1 MIKLYI
7 FLLSIGL
14 SFLTVYF
21 LFDYSLL
28 PMIFLYVGFTFIYVL
43 GFVLLFFILWE
54 LLVFSVNK
62 KKQHPYSKYYRF
74 VMQLLNIVGLSLFNI
89 KAKYSGREIVDN
101 LHSNFLLICNH
112 QSNLDSVVAD
122 YYLQNHKL
130 IFIGKKSLFKIPF
143 VGKTIS
149 GIGYL
154 PLDRNN
160 IRQEAMVVKEA
171 TKILSESDV
180 SIGIYPEGTRNQK
193 KDAHISELKAG
204 SFHLALDSKKPI
216 VISLITYDKDI
227 TSNVFKI
234 RHCKYKI
241 VKAITYDEYK
251 NFSSKDLSTYI
262 HNIMQEEMNKLY
274 EQKN

>member
-7 FLLSIGL
+7 ILLSAAL
-14 SFLTVYF
+14 SFTTVYF
-21 LFDYSLL
+21 SFDYSLL
-28 PMIFLYVGFTFIYVL
+28 PMIFLYLGFVFIYII
-43 GFVLLFFILWE
+43 GFVLLFFILWG
-54 LLVFSVNK
+54 LLVFTVNK
-62 KKQHPYSKYYRF
+62 NKPHSYSRYYRF

-89 KAKYSGREIVDN
+89 KVKYSGKEIVDN

-130 IFIGKKSLFKIPF
+130 LFIGKKSLFKIPF

-154 PLDRNN
+154 PLDRNDL
-160 IRQEAMVVKEA
+160 RQEAKIVKDA
-171 TKILSESDV
+171 TKILSTNDV

-193 KDAHISELKAG
+193 KDATISELKAG

-227 TSNVFKI
+227 TSNIFKI

-251 NFSSKDLSTYI
+251 NYSSKELAIYVHD
-262 HNIMQEEMNKLY
+262 IMQEEMNKLY

>member
-7 FLLSIGL
+7 ILLSAAL
-14 SFLTVYF
+14 SFTTVYF
-21 LFDYSLL
+21 SFDYSLL
-28 PMIFLYVGFTFIYVL
+28 TTIFLYLGFVFAYII
-43 GFVLLFFILWE
+43 GFVLLFFILWG
-54 LLVFSVNK
+54 LLVFTVNK
-62 KKQHPYSKYYRF
+62 NKPHSYSRYYRF

-89 KAKYSGREIVDN
+89 KVKYSGKEIVDN
-101 LHSNFLLICNH
+101 LHTNFLLICNH

-154 PLDRNN
+154 PLDRNDL
-160 IRQEAMVVKEA
+160 RQEAKIVKDA
-171 TKILSESDV
+171 TKILSTNDV
-180 SIGIYPEGTRNQK
+180 SVGIYPEGTRNQK
-193 KDAHISELKAG
+193 KDAIISELKAG

-227 TSNVFKI
+227 TSNIFKI

-251 NFSSKDLSTYI
+251 NYSSKELAIYI
-262 HNIMQEEMNKLY
+262 HDIMQEEMNKLY

>member
-7 FLLSIGL
+7 ILLSIIL
-14 SFLTVYF
+14 SFTTVYF
-21 LFDYSLL
+21 SFDYSLL
-28 PMIFLYVGFTFIYVL
+28 TTIFLYLGFFFIYII
-43 GFVLLFFILWE
+43 GFVLLFFILWG
-54 LLVFSVNK
+54 LLVFTVNK
-62 KKQHPYSKYYRF
+62 NKPHSYSRYYRF

-89 KAKYSGREIVDN
+89 KVKYSGKEIVDN

-154 PLDRNN
+154 PLDRNDL
-160 IRQEAMVVKEA
+160 RQEAKIVKDD
-171 TKILSESDV
+171 TKILSTNDV

-193 KDAHISELKAG
+193 KDATISELKAG

-227 TSNVFKI
+227 TSNIFKI

-251 NFSSKDLSTYI
+251 NYSSKELAIYVHD
-262 HNIMQEEMNKLY
+262 IMQEEMNKLY

>member
-7 FLLSIGL
+7 ILLSIIL
-14 SFLTVYF
+14 SFTTVYF
-21 LFDYSLL
+21 SFDYSLL
-28 PMIFLYVGFTFIYVL
+28 PTIFLYIGFFFIYII
-43 GFVLLFFILWE
+43 GFVLLFFILWG
-54 LLVFSVNK
+54 LLVFTVNK
-62 KKQHPYSKYYRF
+62 NKPHSYSRYYRF

-89 KAKYSGREIVDN
+89 KVKYSGKEIVDN

-130 IFIGKKSLFKIPF
+130 LFIGKKSLFKIPF

-154 PLDRNN
+154 PLDRNDL
-160 IRQEAMVVKEA
+160 RQEAKIVKDA
-171 TKILSESDV
+171 TKILSTNDV

-193 KDAHISELKAG
+193 KDATISELKAG
-204 SFHLALDSKKPI
+204 SFHLALDSRKPI

-227 TSNVFKI
+227 TSNIFKI

-251 NFSSKDLSTYI
+251 NYSSKELAIYVHD
-262 HNIMQEEMNKLY
+262 IMQEEMNKLY

>member
-7 FLLSIGL
+7 ILLSIIL
-14 SFLTVYF
+14 SFTTVYF
-21 LFDYSLL
+21 SFDYSLL
-28 PMIFLYVGFTFIYVL
+28 TTIFLYLGFFFIYII
-43 GFVLLFFILWE
+43 GFVLLFFILWG
-54 LLVFSVNK
+54 LLVFTVNK
-62 KKQHPYSKYYRF
+62 NKPHSYSRYYRF

-89 KAKYSGREIVDN
+89 KVKYSGKEIVDN

-154 PLDRNN
+154 PLDRNDL
-160 IRQEAMVVKEA
+160 RQEAKIVKDA
-171 TKILSESDV
+171 TKILSTNDV

-193 KDAHISELKAG
+193 KDATISELKAG

-227 TSNVFKI
+227 TSNIFKI

-251 NFSSKDLSTYI
+251 NYSSKELAIYVHD
-262 HNIMQEEMNKLY
+262 IMQEEMNKLY